1 MGYLTRREF
10 LKKSSILAL
19 ASGSGLLLKGCVK
32 GKEYDWVIKGGQ
44 VIDGSGS
51 PPQELD
57 VGIKGGVI
65 TEIGRISPRKA
76 TAVCEAKGMVVC
88 PGFIDAHDH
97 TDVQLLVNPKAESAV
112 HQGITTVMSGNCGFS
127 PFPIA
132 EKIYEEMK
140 ADLKEQYGVELDWQ
154 DISGF
159 LGRLERQGIALNY
172 ATLVGHG
179 AVRGKAMGFD
189 DRSPTD
195 TELAAMKTLVEEAIR
210 NGAFGLSS
218 GLEYAP
224 GSYAQPE
231 ELIELCRVVASL
243 GGVYAT
249 HMRNE
254 GDYLLESLAETF
266 RVARESGVSVQ
277 ISHFKVAYPRNWS
290 KIDDAL
296 ASLDRAKEEGL
307 AVFADRYPYL
317 AGSTGLSFY
326 FPLWAR
332 QGTTED
338 FLRRLQDK
346 KLEKRFRQ
354 HLAEQERKLGSW
366 DKVVIAAV
374 VTEKN
379 RVFEGLSIQEC
390 CRRTGKD
397 PFEFMRDLLVEEKNR
412 VGMITFMMKE
422 ENLKKILA
430 HPLVGVGCDGSAIAP
445 YGPLGRGKPHPR
457 NYGTFPRVLGRYIRE
472 EKILPLEKMIFKM
485 TYRAAQKFGLVK
497 RGLLKPGYYADV
509 VVFDPARV
517 IDKATWT
524 NPHQYPEGINHVFV
538 NGVQV
543 IENGLHTG
551 SLPGQVLRKLIT
563 TG

>member
-1 MGYLTRREF
+1 MSKLTRREF
-10 LKKSSILAL
+10 LKKGSLLAL
-19 ASGSGLLLKGCVK
+19 ASGSGLLLKGCLK
-32 GKEYDWVIKGGQ
+32 GKDYDLVIKGGQ
-44 VIDGSGS
+44 LIDGSGA
-51 PPQELD
+51 PAQQLD
-57 VGIKGGVI
+57 VGIKEGLI
-65 TEIGRISPRKA
+65 AEIGQIPTRRA
-76 TAVCEAKGMVVC
+76 RAVCEAKGMVVS

-97 TDVQLLVNPKAESAV
+97 TDIQLLVNPKAESAV

-127 PFPIA
+127 PFPLA
-132 EKIYEEMK
+132 DSTYEEMK
-140 ADLKEQYGVELDWQ
+140 ASLKEQYGLELDWR
-154 DISGF
+154 DIRGF
-159 LGRLERQGIALNY
+159 LARIETQGTAINY

-189 DRSPTD
+189 DRAPTEA
-195 TELAAMKTLVEEAIR
+195 ELTTMKNLVEAAIK

-231 ELIELCRVVASL
+231 ELIELCRVVARW

-249 HMRNE
+249 HMRSE

-277 ISHFKVAYPRNWS
+277 ISHLKVAYPRNWS
-290 KIDDAL
+290 KIDEAL
-296 ASLDRAKEEGL
+296 ASLDRAKAEGL
-307 AVFADRYPYL
+307 AVMADRYPYL

-326 FPLWAR
+326 FPLWAK

-346 KLEKRFRQ
+346 KLEKKFRQ
-354 HLAEQERKLGSW
+354 HLAEQEKKLGSW
-366 DKVVIAAV
+366 EKVVIAAV

-397 PFEFMRDLLVEEKNR
+397 PFTFMRDLLVEEKNR

-422 ENLKKILA
+422 ENLKRILA
-430 HPLVGVGCDGSAIAP
+430 HPLVCVGCDGAAIAP
-445 YGPLGRGKPHPR
+445 YGPLGKGKPHPR
-457 NYGTFPRVLGRYIRE
+457 HYGTFPRVLGKYVRE
-472 EKILPLEKMIFKM
+472 EKILHLDKMIHKI
-485 TYRAAQKFGLVK
+485 TAKAAEKFGLDK
-497 RGLLKPGYYADV
+497 RGRLEPGYYADV
-509 VVFDPARV
+509 VVFDPTRV

-543 IENGLHTG
+543 IENGEHTG
-551 SLPGQVLRKLIT
+551 RLPGRVLRKVSASE
-563 TG
+563 